1 MSFLIHGTGV
11 TCYGQCDFRPDGS
24 HVTTEWMVLGY
35 VPLWPVRSMRVKVTP
50 RHFLSWRPR
59 ELVVLADGPV
69 SWGQALRAWAYVLS
83 LPLALLAG
91 GATGWHPWLQ
101 MLPVTLAAVAP
112 WPWRWWCR
120 RR

>member
-1 MSFLIHGTGV
+1 MAATSPPSGWCWA
-11 TCYGQCDFRPDGS
+11 TC
-24 HVTTEWMVLGY
+24 
-35 VPLWPVRSMRVKVTP
+35 PVACAQHAGEGDA

-112 WPWRWWCR
+112 WPWRWRCR